1 MPNSSSS
8 FKGGGLYGLIATI
21 LFFIVLFYI
30 AKGIF
35 WVLTW
40 VSPVLLIITLVLD
53 YQVVTNYLKMLWGM
67 ILRTPIMGILS
78 SIISFFA
85 FPVVILFLFGRAWF
99 GYYIRKKQREQAAFF
114 QQFQESQQREEEFVP
129 YEEVIDNR
137 LDDSDIQAT
146 FEPNKEKRA
155 TTSK

>member
-1 MPNSSSS
+1 MSNNSFS

-21 LFFIVLFYI
+21 LLFIALFYI

-40 VSPVLLIITLVLD
+40 VSPILLIITLVLD
-53 YQVVTNYLKMLWGM
+53 YQVVINYLKMLWGM
-67 ILRTPIMGILS
+67 ILRSPITGILA

-85 FPVVILFLFGRAWF
+85 FPIVILFLFGRAWF
-99 GYYIRKKQREQAAFF
+99 GYYIRKKQREQASFF
-114 QQFQESQQREEEFVP
+114 QQFQETQQREEEFVS

-137 LDDSDIQAT
+137 LDDSINQTT
-146 FEPNKEKRA
+146 FESNKEKKRNHL
-155 TTSK
+155 